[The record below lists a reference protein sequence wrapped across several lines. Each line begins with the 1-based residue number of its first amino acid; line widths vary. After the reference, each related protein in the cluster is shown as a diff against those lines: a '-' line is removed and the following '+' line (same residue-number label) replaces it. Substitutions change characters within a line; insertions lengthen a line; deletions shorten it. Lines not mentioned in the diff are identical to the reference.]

1 MPIILPRLTLL
12 IAMFAMFVPNAIGEQ
27 PKQPRSSAAISVS
40 IADVGIGSSM
50 DEFSTRLPTAA
61 PGSSPSA
68 TPMHDDHF
76 VQINNGC
83 NQVPTA
89 YFRFLN
95 DVVLSIEIHYP
106 AMAVTEIAADT
117 PLLDQFIERFG
128 EPKKTWR
135 NGQLDGGV
143 DIYTWNSDKL
153 FVSLAVHDDGTA
165 KLFTSGADHPKL
177 YPPKEPKTPALGIDP
192 VAVAQNGG

>member
-1 MPIILPRLTLL
+1 MPYILQHLTLL
-12 IAMFAMFVPNAIGEQ
+12 FVIFAANAIGEQ
-27 PKQPRSSAAISVS
+27 PKQTISPAALSVR

-50 DEFSTRLPTAA
+50 DEFLTRLPTAV
-61 PGSSPSA
+61 PGSGPSA
-68 TPMHDDHF
+68 TPMRDDHL

-106 AMAVTEIAADT
+106 AVAVIEIAADT
-117 PLLDQFIERFG
+117 PLLDQLVERFG

-135 NGQLDGGV
+135 NDQLHGGV
-143 DIYTWNSDKL
+143 DIYTWDSDKL

-165 KLFTSGADHPKL
+165 KLFTSGTDHPKL

-192 VAVAQNGG
+192 VAVAKTGG